1 MQPPLIHFTSPD
13 YWSLYN
19 RLPADVRQTADK
31 YFALLKSDPK
41 HPSLHL
47 KKIGNLWSVR
57 AGLHYRALGMDAP
70 SKEKGILWFW
80 IGSHAEYDRFIKRR

>member
-1 MQPPLIHFTSPD
+1 MQAPLSHFTSPD
-13 YWSLYN
+13 FWSFYK
-19 RLPADVRQTADK
+19 RLPADVQRTADK

-47 KKIGNLWSVR
+47 KKIGDTWSVR

-70 SKEKGILWFW
+70 KVEKGILWVW
-80 IGSHAEYDRFIKRR
+80 IGSHAEYDRLIKQR